1 MNTSKILIVD
11 DNKNVLAALK
21 MLLQDE
27 FTEVHALKNPNQ
39 LLSTI
44 REKKI
49 DLVLLDMNFKAGT
62 SSGNEGIYWLQEI
75 KKHDPSIEVVM
86 LTAYGDVE
94 LAVKALKKGA
104 CDFILKPWENDKL
117 LATLGSASKLRQS
130 NLKVKELSSRE
141 RDIRQEMNKP
151 VPVIGNSQAIKRIK
165 EVILKVARTDANI
178 LLTGENGTGKEVIA
192 REIHRQSHRAG
203 EFFVPVDIASLPGT
217 LLESELFG
225 HKKGAFTGASEDRT
239 GKFRMAHRGTLFLD
253 EIGNIP
259 LQLQSKL
266 LVILQNRIVTPIG
279 TNEQIPVDFRL
290 VCATNSNLEELIQEG
305 NFRED
310 LFYRINTIH
319 LEIPPLRQRIEDIE
333 KLANHFLKSYSTKYN
348 KPNLRLGQQSLKKLQ
363 KYHWP
368 GNARELEHAIE
379 KAVILSDSHIITP
392 DSFFFKNTQSLN
404 GDNFTTLEE
413 METGLI
419 KKALDDHGGNLS
431 HAAKQLGITRQTL
444 YNKLK
449 KHDL

>member
-11 DNKNVLAALK
+11 DNKNVLEALK

-49 DLVLLDMNFKAGT
+49 DLVLLDMNFKVGT

-75 KKHDPSIEVVM
+75 KKNDPSIEVVM

-117 LATLGSASKLRQS
+117 LATLGTASKLRQS

-141 RDIRQEMNKP
+141 RDIRQEMNRP
-151 VPVIGNSQAIKRIK
+151 IPVIGNSQVIKRIK

-266 LVILQNRIVTPIG
+266 LVILQNRIVTPLG
-279 TNEQIPVDFRL
+279 TNDQIPVDFRL

-379 KAVILSDSHIITP
+379 KAVILSDSHVITP

-413 METGLI
+413 METSLI

-449 KHDL
+449 KYDL

>member
-1 MNTSKILIVD
+1 
-11 DNKNVLAALK
+11 
-21 MLLQDE
+21 
-27 FTEVHALKNPNQ
+27 
-39 LLSTI
+39 
-44 REKKI
+44 
-49 DLVLLDMNFKAGT
+49 
-62 SSGNEGIYWLQEI
+62 
-75 KKHDPSIEVVM
+75 
-86 LTAYGDVE
+86 
-94 LAVKALKKGA
+94 
-104 CDFILKPWENDKL
+104 
-117 LATLGSASKLRQS
+117 
-130 NLKVKELSSRE
+130 
-141 RDIRQEMNKP
+141 
-151 VPVIGNSQAIKRIK
+151 
-165 EVILKVARTDANI
+165 
-178 LLTGENGTGKEVIA
+178 
-192 REIHRQSHRAG
+192 
-203 EFFVPVDIASLPGT
+203 
-217 LLESELFG
+217 
-225 HKKGAFTGASEDRT
+225 
-239 GKFRMAHRGTLFLD
+239 
-253 EIGNIP
+253 
-259 LQLQSKL
+259 
-266 LVILQNRIVTPIG
+266 
-279 TNEQIPVDFRL
+279 VDFRL

>member
-1 MNTSKILIVD
+1 
-11 DNKNVLAALK
+11 

-49 DLVLLDMNFKAGT
+49 DLVLLDMNFKVGT

-75 KKHDPSIEVVM
+75 KKNDPSIEVVM

-117 LATLGSASKLRQS
+117 LATLGTASKLRQS

-141 RDIRQEMNKP
+141 RDIRQEMNRP
-151 VPVIGNSQAIKRIK
+151 IPVIGNSQVIKRIK

-266 LVILQNRIVTPIG
+266 LVILQNRIVTPLG
-279 TNEQIPVDFRL
+279 TNDQIPVDFRL

-379 KAVILSDSHIITP
+379 KAVILSDSHVITP

-413 METGLI
+413 METSLI

-449 KHDL
+449 KYDL